1 MLSPKLLSDSALNA
15 MTSNDRRMKRESS
28 EHPADLEPTLCG
40 LNEFFNRTMPIEQ
53 ELRSP

>member
-1 MLSPKLLSDSALNA
+1 MQLPNPLWDSVLNA

-28 EHPADLEPTLCG
+28 KYPADLDPTLCG